1 MCDAHIENCVARSW
15 NKRTFVDFLDLLAR
29 DAKEQGIEIRDA
41 SWRWTK
47 PQRFFEPANPA
58 FECSFCKKTR
68 GNLWDLVTGWRM
80 CENFSCGA
88 FLRIILNSGDHRQ
101 YALGAAKKLPH
112 GWVVHNKEIMPERK
126 L

>member
-41 SWRWTK
+41 SWR
-47 PQRFFEPANPA
+47 
-58 FECSFCKKTR
+58 
-68 GNLWDLVTGWRM
+68 
-80 CENFSCGA
+80 
-88 FLRIILNSGDHRQ
+88 LRIILNSGDHRQ